1 MFFAASVRL
10 KTACT
15 AKAIDT
21 KAVGIRKYFVKQIN
35 VRRKE
40 EQEQ

>member
-1 MFFAASVRL
+1 MCFAAFVRR

-15 AKAIDT
+15 AKAVGT

-35 VRRKE
+35 FRRKE